1 MKNIF
6 QNHQDN
12 KEVHL
17 IYLDY
22 AIAFD
27 KADHE
32 IFLASLEKLGVNGKL
47 LQWFRDLL
55 SNNRFWTVLINGKR
69 SFLAGVLSGVP
80 QGSVLGPL
88 LFLVYTNDFVKAIQ
102 QSIISSFAY
111 PLSTGKTSLSF
122 KATSIKLSNGPSKKT
137 WIYMRI
143 DLRLSAMR

>member
-6 QNHQDN
+6 QNHQDK

-47 LQWFRDLL
+47 LQ
-55 SNNRFWTVLINGKR
+55 
-69 SFLAGVLSGVP
+69 
-80 QGSVLGPL
+80 
-88 LFLVYTNDFVKAIQ
+88 
-102 QSIISSFAY
+102 
-111 PLSTGKTSLSF
+111 
-122 KATSIKLSNGPSKKT
+122 
-137 WIYMRI
+137 
-143 DLRLSAMR
+143 